1 MKNKIPT
8 GSEGAGMRALKKS
21 APKVASRMG
30 YMKGGKVGYMG
41 GGKVRGYRNGGAVM
55 SGKKPSPC
63 NMS

>member
-1 MKNKIPT
+1 
-8 GSEGAGMRALKKS
+8 
-21 APKVASRMG
+21 
-30 YMKGGKVGYMG
+30 MKGGKVGYMG